1 MKKRITAMLLAL
13 CMVLSICVPIAVADD
28 EQPEEKAVV
37 PECSCWGASLGLPL
51 SSHGVINNCDR
62 QNFCKEEINTTVSH
76 MVYNWADYPDDVKT
90 YLVELLTG
98 DEAYAEKY
106 AELQKELKLEDN
118 RPQITVEDK
127 SPTVGG
133 YKPSVSV
140 EGQTV
145 RMDKYAKAT
154 LSAGADTTWQIC
166 IDTTSEIW
174 QWADITG
181 GQGSLTVSY
190 GLVGSLLTEKN
201 GEHTAYLRA
210 YRTYEDG
217 EAQLRAYSKIYTIV
231 MDLSEPDLSESQ
243 SLPTPDFEEMTPSDA
258 APAST
263 EEPAPASTEEP
274 APASM
279 EEPAPVA
286 TETDSAAAGANAVI
300 PASLSE
306 TGAETGDV
314 IEPSVTTAE
323 PTFIQPVLAF
333 PQADEQDEQE
343 KFVIV
348 INYVFEDGS
357 QAANSWTA
365 SIAKGSSFQQKVS
378 SPAVVGY
385 APDQAEIDVNET
397 DIQENKTYTVT
408 YWPAEV
414 DFTVKH
420 YQQNIA
426 DDQYTLVDT
435 EKKTGLTKSA
445 VGDGLAKSYDGF
457 YKLLYDTTTKI
468 AADGSTVVEIYY
480 DREYYLM
487 NFALGGGYGVEPVYA
502 RFGTPVEVGTP
513 TRPGYTFE
521 GWNPDLTENPTTM
534 PAGGITYTAVWK
546 VNETAKVSIV
556 IWGENA
562 DDEDYSYIKDSS
574 RVVEMKPGTEFTYS
588 ENGTLIC
595 ALTEHQ
601 HTASC
606 YACGHAGTHTRT
618 LACYGLENAAAVD
631 PNNGYGDND
640 ARTHFEDQCDRSGC
654 RGLKQ
659 YLKDGAVCQYENGN
673 KDGWSVNYEYFYF
686 LYWGGKYYEITAN
699 QYNSWK
705 TNSGRNVTHGRD
717 TYYVYTGK
725 TNVCAHTHT
734 DACANCGIQ
743 EHTHDSN
750 CYLSGAGMDKN
761 LWKFVRSDTVTVA
774 PDGSTVVNV
783 FYDRF
788 EKTLTFKYDY
798 NRRSSSYRKT
808 ETITAKW
815 GANIAAQY
823 NTVKTKA
830 NSNLWSAQA
839 SGASPWTGY
848 FGVMPKESK
857 TYYTRDTMGSG
868 YYMYYY
874 GESLTDGDYSIELLR
889 DPVGSGSYITDE
901 DRYAFQGFTYD
912 HGAENGDSCSNAKFY
927 YKRKSYNL
935 TFMNGNTK
943 IKTESVKFEAP
954 LGGYDFTP
962 ELPTELYEAG
972 SRHFAGWYLNPEC
985 TGAEYKLSEHQMKD
999 DDLILYAKWEKNTYT
1014 VRTWLTEDGI
1024 GVDAVNVGGTIGETN
1039 IQTVEHGD
1047 YAKQPVPNPTR
1058 DPYKFVGWFYKD
1070 TNGEEHAFDFADI
1083 PVKQNLDLYAKWS
1096 SNTLVKYT
1104 IRYVLKDSRYEIA
1117 APTEGSALAGSTKT
1131 FNAKAGT
1138 ELYDQYQRG
1147 KYFPLTNSHSL
1158 TMDIEEDKNVYI
1170 FEYTHVDQ
1178 VKYTVRYLDKATGEP
1193 VVVNGDPT
1201 PDKTV
1206 DTTDAVITEKFK
1218 QIAGYAPDAYQK
1230 RLVLSVNEK
1239 ENVII
1244 FWYTKDTE
1252 HAPVQIIHWVQSISA
1267 GSYTEYQSSMNVNGT
1282 IGETYTVDPLDIP
1295 GYTYTANPASPVDGY
1310 PAQASGKLT
1319 EEGLVLNLYYDR
1331 NSYPIELRYLEQGT
1345 NKVLAEPYKGEAR
1358 YGRRLP
1364 FPPKNIPGY
1373 TPTDSGY
1380 QYLTVQIEEGDQ
1392 AVKNVIIFY
1401 YTEQTVNIK
1410 YEIVGPDG
1418 CGELDNY
1425 QESELKAVTG
1435 TPKGS
1440 TPTAA
1445 PGFKFVGWYTT
1456 KDCVISV
1463 DGVIPGAVDPAT
1475 NKLTP
1480 QKRESGVHYDA
1491 TYYAKFAYDVF
1502 DLTVS
1507 KTGAAAIDE
1516 NQTFIFLISGE
1527 GVEMEVVVHG
1537 NSRVTVKGLKVGTY
1551 TVTELT
1557 DWSWRY
1563 TPDKAQ
1569 KTVSQADAQQAAAN
1583 QTAHTVNFV
1592 NERTNSKWLNGA
1604 AYCDN
1609 RWISK
1614 TAINSATVEIN

>member
-37 PECSCWGASLGLPL
+37 PECSCIFSGQPL
-51 SSHGVINNCDR
+51 SKHSPLFGICDR

-190 GLVGSLLTEKN
+190 GLIGSLLTEKN
-201 GEHTAYLRA
+201 GEHQAYLRA

-217 EAQLRAYSKIYTIV
+217 EAQLRAYSKQYTIV

-263 EEPAPASTEEP
+263 EEPAP
-274 APASM
+274 
-279 EEPAPVA
+279 VA

-314 IEPSVTTAE
+314 VEPSVTTAE

-333 PQADEQDEQE
+333 QQADEQDEQE

-357 QAANSWTA
+357 QAASPWTA
-365 SIAKGSSFQQKVS
+365 SIAKGSSLQQKVS

-385 APDQAEIDVNET
+385 TPNQAEVDVNVT

-435 EKKTGLTKSA
+435 ETKKGFTKSA
-445 VGDGLAKSYDGF
+445 VGDELAKSYDGF

-502 RFGTPVEVGTP
+502 RYGTPVEVGTP

-521 GWNPDLTENPTTM
+521 GWDKEIPKSM
-534 PAGGITYTAVWK
+534 PAENTTITAQWKAVESTK
-546 VNETAKVSIV
+546 VTIV
-556 IWGENA
+556 VWGENP
-562 DDEDYSYIKDSS
+562 DDENYSFYKDTE
-574 RVVEMKPGTEFTYS
+574 VVAKPGEK
-588 ENGTLIC
+588 
-595 ALTEHQ
+595 LTVDNLQGKLVCGKEEHQ
-601 HTASC
+601 HDKNC
-606 YACGHAGTHTRT
+606 FACSHVHD
-618 LACYGLENAAAVD
+618 LACYGLRTDASSTSPNDQTASWCHSKPETYFEQLGLEDGYLYYDDENAMLD
-631 PNNGYGDND
+631 SRDNYYLRLNGQYYKLTN
-640 ARTHFEDQCDRSGC
+640 TQFNK
-654 RGLKQ
+654 LK
-659 YLKDGAVCQYENGN
+659 GN
-673 KDGWSVNYEYFYF
+673 QV
-686 LYWGGKYYEITAN
+686 
-699 QYNSWK
+699 
-705 TNSGRNVTHGRD
+705 
-717 TYYVYTGK
+717 GK
-725 TNVCAHTHT
+725 TSDNTSGNPDYYYKYTVKTSGISCTHTHT
-734 DACANCGIQ
+734 DSCYTCGKE
-743 EHTHDSN
+743 EHTHTSA
-750 CYLSGAGMDKN
+750 CYFNNSFMENPD
-761 LWKFVRSDTVTVA
+761 LWRLVKSDEVTVA
-774 PDGSTVVNV
+774 ADGTSIMNV
-783 FYDRF
+783 YYDRVEF
-788 EKTLTFKYDY
+788 TLHFRKAYSSGDDY
-798 NRRSSSYRKT
+798 G
-808 ETITAKW
+808 TIKAKW
-815 GANIAAQY
+815 GQNIRTQFQAKCEQSGS
-823 NTVKTKA
+823 
-830 NSNLWSAQA
+830 SNWSRNRNA
-839 SGASPWTGY
+839 SSPWTSYLDIMPTEERTYYANTEGY
-848 FGVMPKESK
+848 GTSTAYYYVEGLDGKDVLFYTNRSTGRGYTVTKEEFIDINGFTFNASRSAK
-857 TYYTRDTMGSG
+857 VGDDFDGAEFYYTR
-868 YYMYYY
+868 
-874 GESLTDGDYSIELLR
+874 
-889 DPVGSGSYITDE
+889 VSYE
-901 DRYAFQGFTYD
+901 
-912 HGAENGDSCSNAKFY
+912 
-927 YKRKSYNL
+927 L
-935 TFMNGNTK
+935 TFYNYKAALISGK
-943 IKTESVKFEAP
+943 GGAVKYEAP
-954 LGGYDFTP
+954 LKDYDFTP
-962 ELPTELYEAG
+962 AYPEGLEPNAYQ
-972 SRHFAGWYLNPEC
+972 FAGWYSTAGCYAGSEVDLNSATMPA
-985 TGAEYKLSEHQMKD
+985 GNLA
-999 DDLILYAKWEKNTYT
+999 LYAKWVPVKHT
-1014 VRTWLTEDGI
+1014 VTFYLDKTAYEAGKPLDTHPQISVAHGSK
-1024 GVDAVNVGGTIGETN
+1024 VD
-1039 IQTVEHGD
+1039 
-1047 YAKQPVPNPTR
+1047 PVPATPENGKYT
-1058 DPYKFVGWFYKD
+1058 FVGWFYMENGQEKAFNFEQMEVRKD
-1070 TNGEEHAFDFADI
+1070 LN
-1083 PVKQNLDLYAKWS
+1083 VYAKWS
-1096 SNTLVKYT
+1096 SNTLVNYT
-1104 IRYVLKDSRYEIA
+1104 IRYVLKDSRTEIA
-1117 APTEGSALAGSTKT
+1117 APTTGSALAGSTKT

-1193 VVVNGDPT
+1193 VVVNGTPT

-1206 DTTDAVITEKFK
+1206 ETSDAVITEKFK

-1319 EEGLVLNLYYDR
+1319 EAGLVLNLYYDR
-1331 NSYPIELRYLEQGT
+1331 NSYPVEVRYLEQGT
-1345 NKVLAEPYKGEAR
+1345 DKVLRKPDQNRVPFGT
-1358 YGRRLP
+1358 RLMFSP
-1364 FPPKNIPGY
+1364 WNIPGY
-1373 TPTDSGY
+1373 TPVDSSTK
-1380 QYLTVQIEEGDQ
+1380 YLTVQIEEGDQ

-1401 YTEQTVNIK
+1401 YTEQTVNIR
-1410 YEIVGPDG
+1410 YEIVGPNG

-1456 KDCVISV
+1456 EDCVNRV
-1463 DGVIPGAVDPAT
+1463 DELTPGAVDPET

-1480 QKRESGVHYDA
+1480 QKRESGEHYEW

-1507 KTGAAAIDE
+1507 KSGADAVDE

-1537 NSRVTVKGLKVGTY
+1537 NSSVTVKGLKVGTY

-1563 TPDKAQ
+1563 KPDETE
-1569 KTVSQADAQQAAAN
+1569 KTVSQTDAQQAAAN
-1583 QTAHTVNFV
+1583 QTAHTVEFV
-1592 NERTNSKWLNGA
+1592 NERTNTKWLNGA

>member
-1 MKKRITAMLLAL
+1 MKKRIMAMLLAL

-28 EQPEEKAVV
+28 EQSEEKAVV
-37 PECSCWGASLGLPL
+37 PECSCLFSGQPL
-51 SSHGVINNCDR
+51 SKHSPLFGICDR

-154 LSAGADTTWQIC
+154 LSAGDDTTWQIC
-166 IDTTSEIW
+166 IDTTSDIW

-190 GLVGSLLTEKN
+190 GLIGSLLTEKN
-201 GEHTAYLRA
+201 GEYHTYLRA

-231 MDLSEPDLSESQ
+231 MDLSEPDLSEGQ

-258 APAST
+258 TPAST
-263 EEPAPASTEEP
+263 EEPAPA
-274 APASM
+274 
-279 EEPAPVA
+279 A
-286 TETDSAAAGANAVI
+286 TETDSAAAGANAVT

-314 IEPSVTTAE
+314 VEPSVTTIE
-323 PTFIQPVLAF
+323 PKFIQPVPAF
-333 PQADEQDEQE
+333 QQADGDAPTTY
-343 KFVIV
+343 VIL
-348 INYVFEDGS
+348 INYIFADGK
-357 QAANSWTA
+357 QAAPSWSATVA
-365 SIAKGSSFQQKVS
+365 AGSTYTQDIQ
-378 SPAVVGY
+378 SPVVVGY
-385 APDQAEIDVNET
+385 TPSETVVHVNTSES
-397 DIQENKTYTVT
+397 KTYTVT
-408 YWPAEV
+408 YQAAEV

-420 YQQNIA
+420 YQQNVSN
-426 DDQYTLVDT
+426 DEYTLADT
-435 EKKTGLTKSA
+435 ETKKGFTESA
-445 VGDGLAKSYDGF
+445 VGEALAKTDYTGF
-457 YKLLYDTTTKI
+457 YSLLYDTTTTI
-468 AADGSTVVEIYY
+468 AADGSTVVEVYY
-480 DREYYLM
+480 DRSYYLM
-487 NFALGGGYGVEPVYA
+487 NFALDGGYGVEPIYA
-502 RFGTPVEVGTP
+502 RFGTPISIGTP
-513 TRPGYTFE
+513 AKPGYVFN
-521 GWNPDLTENPTTM
+521 GWKPEIPKTM
-534 PAGGITYTAVWK
+534 PAENTGYQASWK
-546 VNETAKVSIV
+546 PGLASFTVVF
-556 IWGENA
+556 WYENA
-562 DDEDYSYIKDSS
+562 DDDGYSVAGTYTPAD
-574 RVVEMKPGTEFTYS
+574 VKPGTEKKSGDYKNQNFT
-588 ENGTLIC
+588 
-595 ALTEHQ
+595 
-601 HTASC
+601 
-606 YACGHAGTHTRT
+606 
-618 LACYGLENAAAVD
+618 
-631 PNNGYGDND
+631 
-640 ARTHFEDQCDRSGC
+640 
-654 RGLKQ
+654 
-659 YLKDGAVCQYENGN
+659 
-673 KDGWSVNYEYFYF
+673 
-686 LYWGGKYYEITAN
+686 
-699 QYNSWK
+699 
-705 TNSGRNVTHGRD
+705 GRD
-717 TYYVYTGK
+717 TKHFTYNAAK
-725 TNVCAHTHT
+725 A
-734 DACANCGIQ
+734 
-743 EHTHDSN
+743 E
-750 CYLSGAGMDKN
+750 
-761 LWKFVRSDTVTVA
+761 TVTVKG
-774 PDGSTVVNV
+774 DGSTVLNV
-783 FYDRF
+783 YYTRNAY
-788 EKTLTFKYDY
+788 TLKFRVLDCDKWFLHSHSDSCY
-798 NRRSSSYRKT
+798 KVIK
-808 ETITAKW
+808 TITAKYQADIHSNFPIKDGNNTIW
-815 GANIAAQY
+815 WNVPDGCESFKADTMLGSIDTMPGENI
-823 NTVKTKA
+823 VFEKA
-830 NSNLWSAQA
+830 GSQ
-839 SGASPWTGY
+839 SGAVLYYYIETLQGETGTY
-848 FGVMPKESK
+848 THDGKSFMLYKQITLEKECQLTYSEEFHNITGFTQWWSDPKFDKMEQGGVAYAGYYDGGWFEDSYYYINEKN
-857 TYYTRDTMGSG
+857 YLCYTR
-868 YYMYYY
+868 
-874 GESLTDGDYSIELLR
+874 
-889 DPVGSGSYITDE
+889 
-901 DRYAFQGFTYD
+901 
-912 HGAENGDSCSNAKFY
+912 N
-927 YKRKSYNL
+927 SYNL
-935 TFMNGNTK
+935 KFYNYNAEVPGK
-943 IKTESVKFEAP
+943 GGSVQYEAP
-954 LGGYDFTP
+954 LKGYDNTP
-962 ELPTELYEAG
+962 AYPDGLEPNAY
-972 SRHFAGWYLNPEC
+972 RFAGWYTTAKCFDGTEVNWETAKMP
-985 TGAEYKLSEHQMKD
+985 AADVK
-999 DDLILYAKWEKNTYT
+999 LYAKW
-1014 VRTWLTEDGI
+1014 
-1024 GVDAVNVGGTIGETN
+1024 
-1039 IQTVEHGD
+1039 
-1047 YAKQPVPNPTR
+1047 VPNTHTVKTYLTKEAMEAGANSLTAIDNIPHGAKVGDVVSVPA
-1058 DPYKFVGWFYKD
+1058 DPKNGSYTFVGWFYID
-1070 TNGEEHAFDFADI
+1070 ETGEEKAFSFEL
-1083 PVKQNLDLYAKWS
+1083 PVNRDLNLYAKWS
-1096 SNTLVKYT
+1096 SNTLVNYT

-1117 APTEGSALAGSTKT
+1117 APTTGSALAGSTKT

-1193 VVVNGDPT
+1193 VVVNGTPT

-1206 DTTDAVITEKFK
+1206 DITDAVITEKFK

-1418 CGELDNY
+1418 CGELNNY

-1507 KTGAAAIDE
+1507 KSGADAVDE

-1527 GVEMEVVVHG
+1527 GVKMEVVVHG
-1537 NSRVTVKGLKVGTY
+1537 NSSVTVKGLKVGTY

-1563 TPDKAQ
+1563 KPDEPQ
-1569 KTVSQADAQQAAAN
+1569 KTVSQADAQQAAAS

-1592 NERTNSKWLNGA
+1592 NTRTNNKWLNGA

-1609 RWISK
+1609 RWN
-1614 TAINSATVEIN
+1614 NSATVEIN

>member
-1 MKKRITAMLLAL
+1 MKKRIMAMLLAL

-37 PECSCWGASLGLPL
+37 PECSCLFSGQPL
-51 SSHGVINNCDR
+51 SQHSPFLGICDR

-127 SPTVGG
+127 SPTVGS

-154 LSAGADTTWQIC
+154 LSAGNDTTWQIC

-190 GLVGSLLTEKN
+190 GLIGSLLTEKN
-201 GEHTAYLRA
+201 GEHQAYLRA

-231 MDLSEPDLSESQ
+231 MDLSEPDLSQSQ
-243 SLPTPDFEEMTPSDA
+243 ALPTPDFEEMTPSDA

-263 EEPAPASTEEP
+263 EEPAP
-274 APASM
+274 
-279 EEPAPVA
+279 VA
-286 TETDSAAAGANAVI
+286 TETDSAAAGANAVT

-314 IEPSVTTAE
+314 IEPSVTTTE
-323 PTFIQPVLAF
+323 PKFIQPVPAF
-333 PQADEQDEQE
+333 PQAGEQDEQE

-357 QAANSWTA
+357 QAASPWTA

-385 APDQAEIDVNET
+385 TPNHAEVDVNVT

-435 EKKTGLTKSA
+435 ETKKGFTKSA
-445 VGDGLAKSYDGF
+445 VGDNLAKSYDGF
-457 YKLLYDTTTKI
+457 YKLLYDTTTEI

-487 NFALGGGYGVEPVYA
+487 NFELDGGYGVEPIYA
-502 RFGTPVEVGTP
+502 KYGTEISIGEP
-513 TRPGYTFE
+513 TKPGYTFK
-521 GWNPDLTENPTTM
+521 GWDKEIPASM
-534 PAGGITYTAVWK
+534 PAENVTFKANWTPGESGFTVVFWY
-546 VNETAKVSIV
+546 
-556 IWGENA
+556 ENA
-562 DDEDYSYIKDSS
+562 DDAEYSFAGSYKPKNVESGTKVSSGDYRNQNFVGRDDAH
-574 RVVEMKPGTEFTYS
+574 FTYNADKA
-588 ENGTLIC
+588 ENDIIV
-595 ALTEHQ
+595 
-601 HTASC
+601 
-606 YACGHAGTHTRT
+606 AG
-618 LACYGLENAAAVD
+618 
-631 PNNGYGDND
+631 
-640 ARTHFEDQCDRSGC
+640 
-654 RGLKQ
+654 
-659 YLKDGAVCQYENGN
+659 
-673 KDGWSVNYEYFYF
+673 
-686 LYWGGKYYEITAN
+686 
-699 QYNSWK
+699 
-705 TNSGRNVTHGRD
+705 
-717 TYYVYTGK
+717 
-725 TNVCAHTHT
+725 
-734 DACANCGIQ
+734 
-743 EHTHDSN
+743 
-750 CYLSGAGMDKN
+750 
-761 LWKFVRSDTVTVA
+761 
-774 PDGSTVVNV
+774 DGSTILNV
-783 FYDRF
+783 YFTRNTY
-788 EKTLTFKYDY
+788 TLTFKNGKVTTTCGKEEHVHSYTDRKWYGYPNSEYRYKGGCYPADY
-798 NRRSSSYRKT
+798 STTPICGKEEHEHGYRCNVKYT
-808 ETITAKW
+808 DLTITAKYEADIHSNFPIKDGDETIW
-815 GANIAAQY
+815 WNVPSNCKSFKPGTTLGSIDTMPGENITFTRDSSTSAADIYYYLEVLDGEQGTY
-823 NTVKTKA
+823 THGGKSFKLYKTINISRSGYLTYTEEFHDIKGFTQWWSDPA
-830 NSNLWSAQA
+830 FNKHAQGGRTNGINSKNYLC
-839 SGASPWTGY
+839 
-848 FGVMPKESK
+848 
-857 TYYTRDTMGSG
+857 YTR
-868 YYMYYY
+868 
-874 GESLTDGDYSIELLR
+874 
-889 DPVGSGSYITDE
+889 
-901 DRYAFQGFTYD
+901 
-912 HGAENGDSCSNAKFY
+912 N
-927 YKRKSYNL
+927 SYNL
-935 TFMNGNTK
+935 KFYNYNAEVSGK
-943 IKTESVKFEAP
+943 GGSVQYEAS
-954 LGGYDFTP
+954 LSGYQFTP
-962 ELPTELYEAG
+962 EYPNDLEKNAYE
-972 SRHFAGWYLNPEC
+972 FAGWYTTAEC
-985 TGAEYKLSEHQMKD
+985 FDGTEVNWETAQMPAND
-999 DDLILYAKWEKNTYT
+999 VMLYAKWMPKTHT
-1014 VRTWLTEDGI
+1014 VRTWLTNKLDTP
-1024 GVDAVNVGGTIGETN
+1024 VNVIDGNE
-1039 IQTVEHGD
+1039 QKVLHGRK
-1047 YAKQPVPNPTR
+1047 ATEPAQPKNGNYT
-1058 DPYKFVGWFYKD
+1058 FVGWFYMENGVEHGFEFDMPITKD
-1070 TNGEEHAFDFADI
+1070 
-1083 PVKQNLDLYAKWS
+1083 LDLYARWI

-1138 ELYDQYQRG
+1138 ELYDPYQG
-1147 KYFPLTNSHSL
+1147 KGYFPLTNSHSL

-1170 FEYTHVDQ
+1170 FEYTYVDL

-1193 VVVNGDPT
+1193 VVVNGTQT

-1206 DTTDAVITEKFK
+1206 ETSDAVITEKFM

-1230 RLVLSVNEK
+1230 RLVLSANEE

-1267 GSYTEYQSSMNVNGT
+1267 GSYTEYQSSMNVNGV

-1310 PAQASGKLT
+1310 PAMASGELT
-1319 EEGLVLNLYYDR
+1319 EAGLVLNLYYNR
-1331 NSYPIELRYLEQGT
+1331 NKYPFELRYLEQGT
-1345 NKVLAEPYKGEAR
+1345 DKVLAKPDKGEAT
-1358 YGRRLP
+1358 YEMRLP
-1364 FPPKNIPGY
+1364 CLPKNIPGY
-1373 TPTDSGY
+1373 TPTDSGTK
-1380 QYLTVQIEEGDQ
+1380 YLTVQIEEGDQ

-1401 YTEQTVNIK
+1401 YTEQTVNIR

-1418 CGELDNY
+1418 CGELDND

-1456 KDCVISV
+1456 KDCVNRV
-1463 DGVIPGAVDPAT
+1463 DELIPNAVDSAT

-1480 QKRESGVHYDA
+1480 QKRETGEHYEW
-1491 TYYAKFAYDVF
+1491 TYYAKFEPDVF
-1502 DLTVS
+1502 TLAII
-1507 KTGAAAIDE
+1507 KNGADPIDE
-1516 NQTFIFLISGE
+1516 NQTFIFLIE
-1527 GVEMEVVVHG
+1527 GSNSDPVTKGFKLEVVVHMDRTNG
-1537 NSRVTVKGLKVGTY
+1537 SKNAGAALVSGLKVGDY

-1563 TPDKAQ
+1563 TPVNGVYEERITRMQLERQ
-1569 KTVSQADAQQAAAN
+1569 KTIML
-1583 QTAHTVNFV
+1583 NFY
-1592 NERTNSKWLNGA
+1592 NDRTNSKWLNGA

>member
-1 MKKRITAMLLAL
+1 MKKRIMAMLLAL

-37 PECSCWGASLGLPL
+37 PECSCIFSGQPL
-51 SSHGVINNCDR
+51 SKHSPLFGICDR

-76 MVYNWADYPDDVKT
+76 MVYNWADYPDDVKI

-154 LSAGADTTWQIC
+154 LSAGDNTTWQIC
-166 IDTTSEIW
+166 IDPTDIW

-190 GLVGSLLTEKN
+190 GLIGSLLTEKN
-201 GEHTAYLRA
+201 GEYHAYLRA

-217 EAQLRAYSKIYTIV
+217 EAQLRAYSKQYTIV
-231 MDLSEPDLSESQ
+231 MDLSEPDLSEGQ

-258 APAST
+258 APASM
-263 EEPAPASTEEP
+263 EEPAPA
-274 APASM
+274 
-279 EEPAPVA
+279 A
-286 TETDSAAAGANAVI
+286 TETDSAAAGANAVT

-314 IEPSVTTAE
+314 VEPSVTTTE
-323 PTFIQPVLAF
+323 PKFIQPVPAF

-348 INYVFEDGS
+348 INYVFADGS
-357 QAANSWTA
+357 QAASPWTA
-365 SIAKGSSFQQKVS
+365 SIAKGSSLQQKVS
-378 SPAVVGY
+378 SPTIVGY
-385 APDQAEIDVNET
+385 APDQAEVDVNVT

-435 EKKTGLTKSA
+435 ETKKGLTESA
-445 VGDGLAKSYDGF
+445 VGDALAKTYEGF
-457 YKLLYDTTTKI
+457 YALLYDTTTTI
-468 AADGSTVVEIYY
+468 AADGSTVVEVYY
-480 DREYYLM
+480 DRYYYLM
-487 NFALGGGYGVEPVYA
+487 SFDLDGGYGVEPIYA
-502 RFGTPVEVGTP
+502 RYGAAINVGTP
-513 TRPGYTFE
+513 TKPGYVFN
-521 GWNPDLTENPTTM
+521 GWKPEIPKTM
-534 PAGGITYTAVWK
+534 PAENTGYQASWK
-546 VNETAKVSIV
+546 PGLASFTVVF
-556 IWGENA
+556 WYENA
-562 DDEDYSYIKDSS
+562 DDDGYSVAGTYTPAD
-574 RVVEMKPGTEFTYS
+574 VKPGTEKKSGDYKNQNFT
-588 ENGTLIC
+588 
-595 ALTEHQ
+595 
-601 HTASC
+601 
-606 YACGHAGTHTRT
+606 
-618 LACYGLENAAAVD
+618 
-631 PNNGYGDND
+631 
-640 ARTHFEDQCDRSGC
+640 
-654 RGLKQ
+654 
-659 YLKDGAVCQYENGN
+659 
-673 KDGWSVNYEYFYF
+673 
-686 LYWGGKYYEITAN
+686 
-699 QYNSWK
+699 
-705 TNSGRNVTHGRD
+705 GRD
-717 TYYVYTGK
+717 TKHFTYNAAK
-725 TNVCAHTHT
+725 A
-734 DACANCGIQ
+734 
-743 EHTHDSN
+743 E
-750 CYLSGAGMDKN
+750 
-761 LWKFVRSDTVTVA
+761 TVTVKG
-774 PDGSTVVNV
+774 DGSTVLNV
-783 FYDRF
+783 YYTRNTY
-788 EKTLTFKYDY
+788 TLKFRVLDCDKWFLHSHSDSCYKVIK
-798 NRRSSSYRKT
+798 S
-808 ETITAKW
+808 ITAKYQADIHGNFPIKDGNNTIW
-815 GANIAAQY
+815 WNVPDGCESFKADTMLGSIDTMPGENI
-823 NTVKTKA
+823 VFEKA
-830 NSNLWSAQA
+830 GSQ
-839 SGASPWTGY
+839 SGAVLYYYIETLQGETGTY
-848 FGVMPKESK
+848 THDGKSFMLYKQITLEKECQLTYSEEFHNITGFTQWWSDPKFDKMEQGGVAYAGYHE
-857 TYYTRDTMGSG
+857 GGLFESG
-868 YYMYYY
+868 YY
-874 GESLTDGDYSIELLR
+874 
-889 DPVGSGSYITDE
+889 YINEKNYLCYT
-901 DRYAFQGFTYD
+901 R
-912 HGAENGDSCSNAKFY
+912 N
-927 YKRKSYNL
+927 SYNL
-935 TFMNGNTK
+935 KFYNYNAEVSGK
-943 IKTESVKFEAP
+943 GGSVQYEAP
-954 LGGYDFTP
+954 LSGYQFTP
-962 ELPTELYEAG
+962 EYPKDLEKNAYE
-972 SRHFAGWYLNPEC
+972 FAGWYTTAEC
-985 TGAEYKLSEHQMKD
+985 FDGTEVNWETAKMPANEVM
-999 DDLILYAKWEKNTYT
+999 LYAKWVPKTHT
-1014 VRTWLTEDGI
+1014 VKTWLTNKLDTP
-1024 GVDAVNVGGTIGETN
+1024 VNVMDGNEQKILHGRKA
-1039 IQTVEHGD
+1039 VEP
-1047 YAKQPVPNPTR
+1047 AQPKNGNYT
-1058 DPYKFVGWFYKD
+1058 FVGWFYMENGVEHGFEFDMPITKD
-1070 TNGEEHAFDFADI
+1070 
-1083 PVKQNLDLYAKWS
+1083 LDLYARWI

-1104 IRYVLKDSRYEIA
+1104 IRYVLKDSRTEIA

-1138 ELYDQYQRG
+1138 ELYDPYQG
-1147 KYFPLTNSHSL
+1147 KGYFPLTNSHSL

-1170 FEYTHVDQ
+1170 FEYTPVDQ

-1193 VVVNGDPT
+1193 VVVNGEPT
-1201 PDKTV
+1201 PDKTFE
-1206 DTTDAVITEKFK
+1206 TPDAVITEKFK

-1319 EEGLVLNLYYDR
+1319 AEGLVLNLYYDR
-1331 NSYPIELRYLEQGT
+1331 NSYPVEVRYLEQGT
-1345 NKVLAEPYKGEAR
+1345 DKVLRKPDQNRVPFGT
-1358 YGRRLP
+1358 RLMFSP
-1364 FPPKNIPGY
+1364 WNIPGY
-1373 TPTDSGY
+1373 TPVDSSTK
-1380 QYLTVQIEEGDQ
+1380 YLTVQIEEGDQ

-1401 YTEQTVNIK
+1401 YTEQTVNIR

-1418 CGELDNY
+1418 CGELNNY

-1440 TPTAA
+1440 TPKAA

-1463 DGVIPGAVDPAT
+1463 DELIPGAVDPAT

-1480 QKRESGVHYDA
+1480 QKRESGEHYEW

-1507 KTGAAAIDE
+1507 KSGADAVDE

-1527 GVEMEVVVHG
+1527 GVKMEVVVHG
-1537 NSRVTVKGLKVGTY
+1537 NSSVTVKGLKVGKY

-1563 TPDKAQ
+1563 TPDKTQ
-1569 KTVSQADAQQAAAN
+1569 KTVSQTDAQQAAAN

-1592 NERTNSKWLNGA
+1592 NKRTNSKWLNGA
-1604 AYCDN
+1604 AFCDN
-1609 RWISK
+1609 RWITK
-1614 TAINSATVEIN
+1614 TAINSARIAIN